1 MVNMLPVPVEEEI
14 ERLWKETEQ
23 YIAEGK
29 GGYIIEKNPT
39 TYAEEPV
46 QFNDNLD
53 RNNTITVYTDSE
65 IEVAE
70 MFWVPHVFY
79 KTAKVFEDWMNRNKI
94 TIDELNSKLS
104 YYVLEF
110 RSKYKDWLF
119 ALAKR
124 MLGEDKPKPF
134 KHVVVTVKTKP
145 AVKAKPVHKN
155 KAVVG
160 TAVATPLLAA
170 LSVLY
175 HALPKP
181 IGVAIVGAVCFVL
194 SVVEHTDYKRLIEEV
209 EE

>member
-1 MVNMLPVPVEEEI
+1 MLPASVDEEI
-14 ERLWKETEQ
+14 ERLWKETEK
-23 YIAEGK
+23 YIAEGE

-46 QFNDNLD
+46 QFNDKLNRD
-53 RNNTITVYTDSE
+53 NTITVYTDAE

-70 MFWVPHVFY
+70 MFWTPHVFY
-79 KTAKVFEDWMNRNKI
+79 KTAKMFEDWMKRNKI

-110 RSKYKDWLF
+110 RSKYKEWLF

-124 MLGEDKPKPF
+124 MLNEDKPKPF
-134 KHVVVTVKTKP
+134 KHVIVTVKTKP
-145 AVKAKPVHKN
+145 TVKPKPVHKN

-160 TAVATPLLAA
+160 TAVATPILVA
-170 LSVLY
+170 LSSIY
-175 HALPKP
+175 HTLPKP
-181 IGVAIVGAVCFVL
+181 VGVAVVGIVCFIL
-194 SVVEHTDYKRLIEEV
+194 SVIEHTDYKKLIEEV